1 MVVSLVAPVGA
12 TPSADAPLPA
22 SAPPPSVMG
31 LFVYPDSHAA
41 REQRDWLAAGR
52 VDDAELVA
60 RIADQPTPAWL
71 TDPTDAVGNDVRT
84 SARRAAAA
92 GQRPL
97 LVAYHLPGWD
107 CGGFSGGGAADP
119 EGYRAWIRQWRAR
132 CTTPPRRSSWSP
144 TRWPTSW
151 PGVNSASSSGGSP
164 GTWHI
169 PAYAPVACRI
179 SAGC

>member
-71 TDPTDAVGNDVRT
+71 TDPTDVVGNDVRT
-84 SARRAAAA
+84 SVRRAAAA
-92 GQRPL
+92 GLGLRRFLRRRCRRPGGL
-97 LVAYHLPGWD
+97 SGLDPAVA
-107 CGGFSGGGAADP
+107 GALHD
-119 EGYRAWIRQWRAR
+119 
-132 CTTPPRRSSWSP
+132 
-144 TRWPTSW
+144 TSATIILE
-151 PGVNSASSSGGSP
+151 PDALA
-164 GTWHI
+164 HEL
-169 PAYAPVACRI
+169 
-179 SAGC
+179 AGCESSQ